1 MCIERRVD
9 ESDDIVRYAFQIG
22 RFFGI
27 SVFIHWSFILVPLWV
42 LFNGFTTG
50 LSWLAILVQLGLS
63 LAVFTCVLLHEYGHA
78 LAARRF
84 GVETRDIILLPIGG
98 VARLESMPREPF
110 TELVIAVAGPAV
122 NVLIAAILF
131 PFVLLTEGSLAFA
144 EGDIS
149 LGGMLRFLFAI
160 NILLIVFN
168 AIPAFPMDG
177 GRVLRSLLAF
187 FLPYVKATV
196 VAARTGQFIAVLFF
210 VLGLTTGNLSLF
222 LIAVFVYVMA
232 SNEMRGVLWLESR
245 RRESQPELTSPPMPL
260 TTPRPLDFET
270 QRRFYWRTRL

>member
-1 MCIERRVD
+1 M
-9 ESDDIVRYAFQIG
+9 RYAFQIG

-27 SVFIHWSFILVPLWV
+27 SVFIHWSFVLVPLWV

-50 LSWLAILVQLGLS
+50 LSWLGILVQLGLS

-210 VLGLTTGNLSLF
+210 VLGLTTGNPSLF

-245 RRESQPELTSPPMPL
+245 RQESQPELTSPPMPL
-260 TTPRPLDFET
+260 TPHRPFDFET
-270 QRRFYWRTRL
+270 QRRFHWRTRL

>member
-1 MCIERRVD
+1 
-9 ESDDIVRYAFQIG
+9 
-22 RFFGI
+22 
-27 SVFIHWSFILVPLWV
+27 
-42 LFNGFTTG
+42 
-50 LSWLAILVQLGLS
+50 
-63 LAVFTCVLLHEYGHA
+63 
-78 LAARRF
+78 
-84 GVETRDIILLPIGG
+84 
-98 VARLESMPREPF
+98 MPREPF

-122 NVLIAAILF
+122 NVLIASILF

-187 FLPYVKATV
+187 YLPYVKATV

>member
-1 MCIERRVD
+1 M
-9 ESDDIVRYAFQIG
+9 RYAFQIG

-27 SVFIHWSFILVPLWV
+27 SVFIHWSFVLVPLWV

-50 LSWLAILVQLGLS
+50 LSWLGILVQLGLS

-160 NILLIVFN
+160 NEIDDGTVS
-168 AIPAFPMDG
+168 AF
-177 GRVLRSLLAF
+177 
-187 FLPYVKATV
+187 
-196 VAARTGQFIAVLFF
+196 
-210 VLGLTTGNLSLF
+210 
-222 LIAVFVYVMA
+222 
-232 SNEMRGVLWLESR
+232 
-245 RRESQPELTSPPMPL
+245 
-260 TTPRPLDFET
+260 
-270 QRRFYWRTRL
+270 QRL